1 MKKVVITLK
10 GVIRRL
16 IILGRSRELEITE
29 GRERR
34 ASGGVEAG

>member
-1 MKKVVITLK
+1 MVITLK

-16 IILGRSRELEITE
+16 IILGRSKELEITE

-34 ASGGVEAG
+34 ASGEFEAG